1 MPNHFGQ
8 YSQHSSIL
16 KVLMASSQSYFKCQI
31 CRYESPRALCFHLR
45 RKNSQCALAND
56 CNGWRWILLCWIDI
70 SSISSITSKTISS
83 RPFRSK
89 RGVLPSS
96 AIQQE
101 QSVQVMQLFCIG
113 WWWWSDGGVMQKW
126 WWLQWLI
133 QWYWKWYNLC
143 IRNIILTLMMT
154 FMILSDEIIPKY
166 LIRHIQFPDPNLR
179 KNL

>member
-1 MPNHFGQ
+1 
-8 YSQHSSIL
+8 
-16 KVLMASSQSYFKCQI
+16 MASSQSYFKCQI

-154 FMILSDEIIPKY
+154 FMILPDEIIPKY

>member
-101 QSVQVMQLFCIG
+101 QSVQLVQLFCIG
-113 WWWWSDGGVMQKW
+113 WWWWSDGGVMLSCHSW
-126 WWLQWLI
+126 WCLQ
-133 QWYWKWYNLC
+133 WKWYNLC
-143 IRNIILTLMMT
+143 IRNINLISMIILMKV
-154 FMILSDEIIPKY
+154 S
-166 LIRHIQFPDPNLR
+166 
-179 KNL
+179 